1 MKTLTAKGVKKIT
14 GLEKTQSHP
23 TSLDNLKLKV
33 LFYIMCCFKYHTKPF
48 ILDFEIL
55 KYLIP
60 FDGLRIILP
69 DTLTDLQLNLELP
82 QGNFSFF
89 FFPLK

>member
-1 MKTLTAKGVKKIT
+1 
-14 GLEKTQSHP
+14 
-23 TSLDNLKLKV
+23 
-33 LFYIMCCFKYHTKPF
+33 MCCLKYHTKPF
-48 ILDFEIL
+48 ILNFEIL

-69 DTLTDLQLNLELP
+69 DTLTGLQLDLELP

-89 FFPLK
+89 FSIKINFILAYALPVPKT